1 VFVYIAASMK
11 PLVAVLLGGGASCVA
26 QSQAGVFN
34 KCDFSVYLRS
44 VQADIADVVT
54 LLPGESYHETY
65 RHGVTYYAETGSD
78 VTVGVSIK
86 ITTDQRLSQAASDGD
101 RVSAFD
107 SSAVTQFEYTYDPTL
122 YPGTDL
128 YYDVSDINDAFPRQ
142 FCDYGVALKPDRSE
156 CPSVLCPPDCQKNCS
171 AVYNYYNDDFATHG
185 CDSDASLTLFLCE
198 GD

>member
-1 VFVYIAASMK
+1 MK
-11 PLVAVLLGGGASCVA
+11 PLVAVLLGGIASCAA
-26 QSQAGVFN
+26 QSQAGGQIVRRN
-34 KCDFSVYLRS
+34 SSARRVVPRDLPTRRRLRRR
-44 VQADIADVVT
+44 A
-54 LLPGESYHETY
+54 GF
-65 RHGVTYYAETGSD
+65 D

-86 ITTDQRLSQAASDGD
+86 ITTDQRLSQAASDGE
-101 RVSAFD
+101 RESAFD

-142 FCDYGVALKPDRSE
+142 FCDYGVALKPDRPE

-185 CDSDASLTLFLCE
+185 CDSDASLTLFLCQ

>member
-1 VFVYIAASMK
+1 
-11 PLVAVLLGGGASCVA
+11 
-26 QSQAGVFN
+26 
-34 KCDFSVYLRS
+34 
-44 VQADIADVVT
+44 
-54 LLPGESYHETY
+54 
-65 RHGVTYYAETGSD
+65 
-78 VTVGVSIK
+78 
-86 ITTDQRLSQAASDGD
+86 QRLSQAASDSE
-101 RVSAFD
+101 RESAFD

-185 CDSDASLTLFLCE
+185 CDSHASLTLFLCQ